1 MIIVAVLCELAMT
14 LVVLPLVILVVDARH
29 LGGSRGAYAW
39 LLAAALRK
47 LSITVLA
54 IARLPCAP
62 MFKSIVMSLFFA
74 ICLRCI
80 VPVAKKCGLSRAN
93 EWPFVVP
100 PLMLILELS
109 QAVLYLQTHP
119 AEPQFWGLVVLQEVR
134 ACETTAATGAPTH
147 GWGRH
152 ASGRGV
158 VRRVPCEEEL
168 AIGLPWSSRCRR
180 VVVVAAETS
189 HARCHVC
196 RRAGQRV
203 GAQLGRVPLRQA

>member
-1 MIIVAVLCELAMT
+1 MTLALSTSAWLNLYNLYEAGRLVIIVAVLCELAMA
-14 LVVLPLVILVVDARH
+14 LVVLPLVIIVVDARY
-29 LGGSRGAYAW
+29 LGGPRGAYAW

-47 LSITVLA
+47 LSATVLA

-62 MFKSIVMSLFFA
+62 MFKSIVMCFFA

-134 ACETTAATGAPTH
+134 ACETTAGTGAPTR

-158 VRRVPCEEEL
+158 VRRVPCEEEWC
-168 AIGLPWSSRCRR
+168 IC
-180 VVVVAAETS
+180 
-189 HARCHVC
+189 C
-196 RRAGQRV
+196 
-203 GAQLGRVPLRQA
+203 LGRRCA